1 MATLLQC
8 IKSLIDNI
16 TISDRQEENIDK
28 SVSNIN
34 NHLLKEESNLNVK
47 KLFLNGSYERDTI
60 IRPLNDIDLFAVLKK
75 EDWQDENYNY
85 PNPQSVL
92 TKFKN
97 YLNRLNDYKDKVSQD
112 RPCVTIHLSDKDF
125 DILPSFET
133 GTQTYLIP
141 NYELTGWITT
151 NPEILTS
158 NLNIAHKNYSYN
170 LKQIIRVVKHWNRD
184 SNYKTI
190 PSYHIEEVAINVSN
204 LIQFENFEQGIRK
217 WFEYAEAYMMS
228 NKFRS
233 LDEYQK
239 SLNRLKKVKDK
250 LFDAKKLLDD
260 KKEGEAIKIWKE
272 VFGKEFPTIDIEE
285 AKSFSKSISEGSLK
299 ISSIGALS
307 ETIGKNITK
316 STGYFGELH
325 QD

>member
-16 TISDRQEENIDK
+16 TITNRQEDNIDK

-34 NHLLKEESNLNVK
+34 THLLKEESNLNVK
-47 KLFLNGSYERDTI
+47 KIFLNGSYERDTI

-75 EDWQDENYNY
+75 EDWQDENCNY

-97 YLNRLNDYKDKVSQD
+97 HLNGLNDYKDKVSQD

-141 NYELTGWITT
+141 NYELTGWTTT
-151 NPEILTS
+151 NPEILSS
-158 NLNIAHKNYSYN
+158 NLNSAHKNYNYN
-170 LKQIIRVVKHWNRD
+170 LKQIVRVVKYWNRD
-184 SNYKTI
+184 FNYKTI
-190 PSYHIEEVAINVSN
+190 PSYHIEEISISISN

-217 WFEYAEAYMMS
+217 WFEYAETFIKS
-228 NKFRS
+228 DKFKS
-233 LDEYQK
+233 FDEFEKSQK
-239 SLNRLKKVKDK
+239 RLKKVKDK
-250 LFDAKKLLDD
+250 LIDAKKLIDD
-260 KKEGEAIKIWKE
+260 KKEGEAIQIWKE
-272 VFGKEFPTIDIEE
+272 IFGKEFLTVDIEE
-285 AKSFSKSISEGSLK
+285 AKSFSKNISEGNLK
-299 ISSIGALS
+299 ISSSGALS

-316 STGYFGELH
+316 SSGYFGEFH
-325 QD
+325 